1 MAFEAYHVDAG
12 DLLRWASYL
21 EDIPVVTNPAI
32 ARALNDYG
40 HGVAERVAAKIAEK
54 GDLPASEVLHLL
66 KIREATP
73 RRLVWELNAGNFFPP
88 SGDWSRP
95 WAERREKGFEKQT
108 LVKIITMHDKLS
120 CEICE
125 DYAEGGPY
133 LMAEIDEM
141 KAKHANFLRE
151 HPDWRQGP
159 GFRTNLIHPNCRC
172 MLTPFA
178 SRRRLPVTF
187 GDKAAKEELFSVRG
201 LAQQVAGEMKIAIKA
216 IRKPTRKR

>member
-1 MAFEAYHVDAG
+1 MAFAAYHVDAG

-54 GDLPASEVLHLL
+54 ADLPASEVLHML
-66 KIREATP
+66 KIREATS
-73 RRLVWELNAGNFFPP
+73 RRLVWELDAGGFFPP

-108 LVKIITMHDKLS
+108 LVNIITLHDRHV
-120 CEICE
+120 CEVCE
-125 DYAEGGPY
+125 EAAEKSPY

-141 KAKHANFLRE
+141 AAKWKHFTPASG
-151 HPDWRQGP
+151 PAP

-172 MLTPFA
+172 VLTPFA
-178 SRRRLPVTF
+178 SRRRIPVKF

-216 IRKPTRKR
+216 IRKPKR